1 MAIIKNSGT
10 CFLQYPIIFNTCW
23 SFFLDCGVC
32 KASVF
37 SKVPGGTEALP
48 AIHHVSRNLISGA
61 SPWNF
66 ASGTTTALF
75 KASHTEAAS
84 VLTAPS
90 ESPPI

>member
-1 MAIIKNSGT
+1 MG
-10 CFLQYPIIFNTCW
+10 
-23 SFFLDCGVC
+23 CGGC

-48 AIHHVSRNLISGA
+48 AIHQASRNLSSGA
-61 SPWNF
+61 CPWNF
-66 ASGTTTALF
+66 SSGTTTALF